1 MLETKHLV
9 TLSDHNYLINGLA
22 LYESLKAKSPNF
34 LLHYLCL
41 NEQTYIKLSSLD
53 LPNLKCYNMEE
64 LSQDK
69 DFETLS
75 RNNKSSPIDTGDG
88 QSPFHWALASFFS
101 AHLVN
106 TYDLPHVLYVD
117 SDIVFYDSVDKIFD
131 AMGSKSIGIITH
143 KHNKLDKTSTNV
155 GYYNVGVIYF
165 NNDDIGSECLNF
177 WKNCCVDTSNEYAP
191 IFGSCGDQKYLELF
205 DDLFGEENIEVLC
218 KKVGNG
224 APWNFTM
231 FEFLDNHKI
240 IWRDPNGYV
249 LNAGESLEQDLIF
262 NHFSHFTCD
271 YNSGG
276 WRVDRGGEWGPRLQS
291 HLGVAATYQEYMV
304 RLMSVK
310 EKYTL

>member
-1 MLETKHLV
+1 MSEIKHLT
-9 TLSDHNYLINGLA
+9 TLSDHNYLTNGLA
-22 LYESLKAKSPNF
+22 LYESLKVHSSNF

-41 NEQTYIKLSSLD
+41 NARTFDKLSSLD

-75 RNNKSSPIDTGDG
+75 KNNKSSPIDTGDG

-117 SDIVFYDSVDKIFD
+117 SDIIFYDSVDKIFD

-165 NNDDIGSECLNF
+165 KNDKIGSECLNF
-177 WKNCCVDTSNEYAP
+177 WKNCCVDADNEYAP

-205 DDLFGEENIEVLC
+205 GDLFGEENIEVLC
-218 KKVGNG
+218 RKVGNG
-224 APWNFTM
+224 APWNFPM
-231 FEFLDNHKI
+231 FEFIDHHRI
-240 IWRDPNGYV
+240 IWRDPEGNV
-249 LNAGESLEQDLIF
+249 LNPGESLEQDLVF
-262 NHFSHFTCD
+262 NHFSHFTP
-271 YNSGG
+271 NFTRQSFA
-276 WRVDRGGEWGPRLQS
+276 VDRGGEWGNVYGHPGVPRL
-291 HLGVAATYQEYMV
+291 YMEYLELLLSV
-304 RLMSVK
+304 R
-310 EKYTL
+310 EKYKL

>member
-1 MLETKHLV
+1 MSEIKHLA
-9 TLSDHNYLINGLA
+9 TLSDHNYLINGLG
-22 LYESLKAKSPNF
+22 LYESLEATSPSF
-34 LLHYLCL
+34 MLHYLCL
-41 NEQTYIKLSSLD
+41 NEQTYDKLSSLD

-69 DFETLS
+69 DFETLKK
-75 RNNKSSPIDTGDG
+75 NNKSSPIDTGDG

-101 AHLVN
+101 AYLVN
-106 TYDLPHVLYVD
+106 TYELPHILYID
-117 SDIVFYDSVDKIFD
+117 SDIIFYDSVDKIFE

-143 KHNKLDKTSTNV
+143 KHNKLDKTTTNV
-155 GYYNVGVIYF
+155 GYYNVGIIYF
-165 NNDDIGSECLNF
+165 NNDKIGNECLNF
-177 WKNCCVDTSNEYAP
+177 WKNCCVDTHNEYAP

-231 FEFLDNHKI
+231 LDFIGDGRI

-249 LNAGESLEQDLIF
+249 LKAVVSLEQYLIF

-271 YNSGG
+271 YNSGR
-276 WRVDRGGEWGPRLQS
+276 WRFDRGGEWGPHLRS
-291 HLGVAATYQEYMV
+291 HPGIAVIYQEYMEW
-304 RLMSVK
+304 LMFVK
-310 EKYTL
+310 ERYKL

>member
-1 MLETKHLV
+1 MSKTKHLV

-22 LYESLKAKSPNF
+22 LYESLKAKSSDF
-34 LLHYLCL
+34 TLHYLCL
-41 NEQTYIKLSSLD
+41 NEQTYIKLSSLG

-64 LSQDK
+64 LSRDK
-69 DFETLS
+69 DLEILS

-88 QSPFHWALASFFS
+88 QSPFHWALGSFFS
-101 AHLVN
+101 AYLIN
-106 TYDLPHVLYVD
+106 TYNLPHVLYID

-131 AMGSKSIGIITH
+131 AIGSKSVGIITH
-143 KHNKLDKTSTNV
+143 KHVQLDKTSTNV

-165 NNDDIGSECLNF
+165 NDKIGKECLNF
-177 WKNCCVDTSNEYAP
+177 WKSCCVDTGNEYAP

-231 FEFLDNHKI
+231 FEFLDNHRI

-276 WRVDRGGEWGPRLQS
+276 WRVDRGGEWGPRLRS
-291 HLGVAATYQEYMV
+291 HPGVADIYQEYMTL
-304 RLMSVK
+304 LMSVR
-310 EKYTL
+310 EKYKL